1 MGLRTHERASQSNKM
16 NTKDFDRVAK
26 FTARELAE
34 LKKQSKV
41 PLILPKGNSTTE
53 FTIDDWQLI
62 IGVDQVVCKKYKQ
75 DPLTFYSKTCAI
87 VYILSE
93 LSNNWP
99 MAISIT
105 TLDKDVYRLT
115 TDSMVLR
122 HKMKKSL
129 KSCNFERFT
138 LLNNKHS
145 EVSAR
150 LTQATGNIQKYC
162 YLTKYNKGMML

>member
-1 MGLRTHERASQSNKM
+1 MGLRAHERSSQSNKM
-16 NTKDFDRVAK
+16 NTKDFDRIAK

-53 FTIDDWQLI
+53 FVINNWQLTV
-62 IGVDQVVCKKYKQ
+62 GENQVTCKKYRQ
-75 DPLTFYSKTCAI
+75 DPIVFYNKTCAI
-87 VYILSE
+87 IYILSE

-105 TLDKDVYRLT
+105 SLDQDVCRLT
-115 TDSMVLR
+115 ASSEILR
-122 HKMKKSL
+122 FKMKKSL
-129 KSCNFERFT
+129 KSCDFERFI

-145 EVSAR
+145 EVAAR
-150 LTQATGNIQKYC
+150 LNQATNNIQKYC